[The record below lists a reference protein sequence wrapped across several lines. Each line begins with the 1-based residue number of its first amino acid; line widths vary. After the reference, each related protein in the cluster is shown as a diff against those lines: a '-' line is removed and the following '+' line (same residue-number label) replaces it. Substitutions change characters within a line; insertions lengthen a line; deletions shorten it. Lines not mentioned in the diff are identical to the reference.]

1 MMKIIIITIIIIII
15 TGTFSA
21 QKDKYIALKLD
32 SGIIGSS
39 ITITRELLLLFEQSL
54 YIALSWNHVL
64 AASFYIHTAFSL
76 SSSSQWSV

>member
-1 MMKIIIITIIIIII
+1 MMKIIIIIITIIIIII

-64 AASFYIHTAFSL
+64 AASFYGVYRFL
-76 SSSSQWSV
+76 VLKPL

>member
-39 ITITRELLLLFEQSL
+39 ITITRELLLLF
-54 YIALSWNHVL
+54 
-64 AASFYIHTAFSL
+64 
-76 SSSSQWSV
+76 

>member
-1 MMKIIIITIIIIII
+1 MKDHCLVIIMMKIIIITIIIIIIII

-54 YIALSWNHVL
+54 YIALS
-64 AASFYIHTAFSL
+64 
-76 SSSSQWSV
+76 

>member
-1 MMKIIIITIIIIII
+1 MMKIIIITIIIITI

-54 YIALSWNHVL
+54 YIALS
-64 AASFYIHTAFSL
+64 
-76 SSSSQWSV
+76 

>member
-15 TGTFSA
+15 TGTFAA

-54 YIALSWNHVL
+54 YIALS
-64 AASFYIHTAFSL
+64 
-76 SSSSQWSV
+76 

>member
-1 MMKIIIITIIIIII
+1 MII

-54 YIALSWNHVL
+54 YIALS
-64 AASFYIHTAFSL
+64 
-76 SSSSQWSV
+76 

>member
-1 MMKIIIITIIIIII
+1 MMKIIIIITIIIIII

-54 YIALSWNHVL
+54 YLALS
-64 AASFYIHTAFSL
+64 
-76 SSSSQWSV
+76 